1 MNILRVSICC
11 TFVALLLPF
20 GSRAQ
25 SQLGNY
31 RANYRIEGR
40 LVEVYATVV
49 DERGHF
55 VDGLTADAFR
65 VLDNG
70 KEQKLK
76 HFESEAEAMHC
87 AILLDTTGSMTGALP
102 RLKNSVIDFI
112 GNLGPE
118 DYVAIYTF
126 TEQLV
131 VQQDFTR
138 DKDSAKRAV
147 QRLRAGGRTALFN
160 ALSEAAQAMRDQPGK
175 KAMVVFTDG
184 DDNASILNSD
194 AAVNRA
200 RVDGVPLFTVAEGEA
215 LDCPDLKK
223 VLVNLSASTGGAA
236 FDVDDEK
243 SMDAIFQRISGQ
255 LHHMYLLAYTPAI
268 GPAEKDWRRIDVQVE
283 RVQDA
288 RVRAKAGYFP

>member
-1 MNILRVSICC
+1 MNIFRVSICC
-11 TFVALLLPF
+11 SFCALLLPA

-25 SQLGNY
+25 NQLRNY
-31 RANYRIEGR
+31 HGDYRIDGR

-49 DERGHF
+49 DQRGHF

-70 KEQKLK
+70 KEQKVK
-76 HFESEAEAMHC
+76 HFESEADSMHC

-112 GNLGPE
+112 SDLGPE

-131 VQQDFTR
+131 VQQEFTR
-138 DKDSAKRAV
+138 DKDAAKRAV
-147 QRLRAGGRTALFN
+147 LRLRAGGRTALFN

-184 DDNASILNSD
+184 DDNASILNAE

-200 RVDGVPLFTVAEGEA
+200 RTDGVPLFTVAEGEA
-215 LDCPDLKK
+215 LESPDLRK
-223 VLVNLSASTGGAA
+223 VLVNLSTSTGGSA
-236 FDVDDEK
+236 FDIDDEK
-243 SMDAIFQRISGQ
+243 SMNAIFERISAQ

-268 GPAEKDWRRIDVQVE
+268 GPGEKDWRRIDVQVE
-283 RVQDA
+283 RVQEA

>member
-1 MNILRVSICC
+1 MNILRTTFCC
-11 TFVALLLPF
+11 SCVALLLP
-20 GSRAQ
+20 GRSHAQ
-25 SQLGNY
+25 NQLD
-31 RANYRIEGR
+31 NYRIEAR

-55 VDGLTADAFR
+55 VDGLTAEAFR

-76 HFESEAEAMHC
+76 HFESDAESMHC
-87 AILLDTTGSMTGALP
+87 AILLDTTGSMSGALP

-112 GNLGPE
+112 RNLGPD
-118 DYVAIYTF
+118 DYVAVYTF
-126 TEQLV
+126 TEQLQI
-131 VQQDFTR
+131 QQDFTQ
-138 DKDSAKRAV
+138 DKDAAMRAV
-147 QRLRAGGRTALFN
+147 LRLRAGGRTALFN
-160 ALSEAAQAMRDQPGK
+160 ALSEAAQTMRDQPGK

-200 RVDGVPLFTVAEGEA
+200 RVEGVPLFTVAEGEA

-223 VLVNLSASTGGAA
+223 ILLNLSNTTGGAA

-243 SMDAIFQRISGQ
+243 GMDAIFQRISSQ
-255 LHHMYLLAYTPAI
+255 LHHMYLLAYTPTI
-268 GPAEKDWRRIDVQVE
+268 GPQEKDWRRIDVQVD
-283 RVQDA
+283 RVQEA
-288 RVRAKAGYFP
+288 RIRAKAGYFP